1 MHRRE
6 WRLTALVLGCL
17 ALLSA
22 GMTAWVLVRER
33 PENVAAFE
41 TRFLDLSGLAFET
54 QDGLLMEVQPEAL
67 TIRWEAGGT
76 EPLRAAATVALEPGD
91 SGATLTVYASGQQ
104 NALAGERWGYQVWL
118 EWTCLS
124 QADGREITQ
133 GRIELPMESDKERS
147 RACTVSVCAAAGEAC
162 SVRAALCVS
171 PLDGTLEAGWV
182 TLADWEVSAW

>member
-1 MHRRE
+1 MRRRE

-41 TRFLDLSGLAFET
+41 TRFLDLSGLAFEA

-76 EPLRAAATVALEPGD
+76 EPLRAAVTAALEPGA

-104 NALAGERWGYQVWL
+104 NALAGERCGCSWAAVERNIRTTVQRVWRINPQGLIKMAGYPL
-118 EWTCLS
+118 AEPPTAS
-124 QADGREITQ
+124 DFIEIVAHYLRRT
-133 GRIELPMESDKERS
+133 I
-147 RACTVSVCAAAGEAC
+147 AGEKY
-162 SVRAALCVS
+162 AAT
-171 PLDGTLEAGWV
+171 PE
-182 TLADWEVSAW
+182 

>member
-1 MHRRE
+1 MRRRE

-22 GMTAWVLVRER
+22 GMTAWVLVKER

-41 TRFLDLSGLAFET
+41 TRFLDLSSLAFEA
-54 QDGLLMEVQPEAL
+54 QDGLFMEVQPDAL
-67 TIRWEAGGT
+67 TLRWEAGSAQ
-76 EPLRAAATVALEPGD
+76 PLRAATAVPLEAGA

-124 QADGREITQ
+124 QTDGHEIDQ

-147 RACTVSVCAAAGEAC
+147 RACAVSVRAEPGEAC
-162 SVRAALCVS
+162 SVRAQLCVL
-171 PLDGTLEAGWV
+171 PLDGALEAGWV